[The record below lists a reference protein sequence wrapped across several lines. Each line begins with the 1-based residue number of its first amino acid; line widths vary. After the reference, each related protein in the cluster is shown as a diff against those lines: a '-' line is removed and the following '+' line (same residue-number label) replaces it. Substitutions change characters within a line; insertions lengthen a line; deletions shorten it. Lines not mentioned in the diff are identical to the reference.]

1 MISLSYLKQSCNM
14 AQLQGA
20 LKVEVAQSCLTLCNC
35 MDCIVHGI
43 LQARILEWIA
53 VPFSRGSSQ
62 SKVGTQVSRSAGEF
76 FTN

>member
-20 LKVEVAQSCLTLCNC
+20 LKVEVAQSCQTLCNRR
-35 MDCIVHGI
+35 DCIVHGL
-43 LQARILEWIA
+43 LQARLLEWVA
-53 VPFSRGSSQ
+53 VPFSRGSFQ
-62 SKVGTQVSRSAGEF
+62 SRDGTQVSRSAGEF